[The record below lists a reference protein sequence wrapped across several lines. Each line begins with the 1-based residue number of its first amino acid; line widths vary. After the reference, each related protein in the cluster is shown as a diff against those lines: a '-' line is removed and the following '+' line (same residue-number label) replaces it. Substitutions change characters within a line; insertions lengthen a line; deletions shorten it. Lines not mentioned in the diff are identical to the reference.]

1 MGQQKVSGN
10 GERQRQIQKDR
21 YGIAGVNERGSG
33 RGRERRGE
41 TRPQQAE
48 PVLLLPEK
56 RGPPAMC

>member
-1 MGQQKVSGN
+1 MNEGV
-10 GERQRQIQKDR
+10 GE
-21 YGIAGVNERGSG
+21 GG
-33 RGRERRGE
+33 RVRRGE